1 MESPE
6 SNRHLELH
14 VLRWRLIS
22 GTVLVTLL
30 VALCWLDARAVRPG
44 IYLAPVVALLCVL
57 ATGELLQMFRARG
70 GDPLAGTMYV
80 GTLLPVA
87 ASWVPVFWPDGPVSR
102 LGWLACG
109 LAAGLFVLVLGEM
122 RRYGRAEESRGKPTG
137 NLALAALSV
146 LYLGGLV
153 GFFVQLRLL
162 PDSGGLSFG
171 LAPLVSLV
179 LVVKV
184 SDTGQFFVGK
194 QFGQR
199 KLAPILSPN
208 KTWEGAVGGIG
219 ASALVTATI
228 LTLYLESMTGWTGWG
243 RVLLYCFLLSVAGLL
258 GDLAESLLKRDA
270 GVKDSSS
277 WLPGLGGVLDVLD
290 SLLLAA
296 PVAYACWALGL
307 VGR

>member
-1 MESPE
+1 M
-6 SNRHLELH
+6 
-14 VLRWRLIS
+14 LRWRLIS
-22 GTVLVTLL
+22 GTVIVTIL
-30 VALCWLDARAVRPG
+30 VALCWLDARAERPG
-44 IYLAPVVALLCVL
+44 IYLAPLAVVLCVL

-70 GDPLAGTMYV
+70 GNPLAVTMYV

-87 ASWVPVFWPDGPVSR
+87 ASCVPVFWPDGPVSR
-102 LGWLACG
+102 LGWLSCG
-109 LAAGLFVLVLGEM
+109 LATGLAVLVLGEM
-122 RRYGRAEESRGKPTG
+122 WRYGRAEKFPGKPTG

-146 LYLGGLV
+146 LYVGGLV
-153 GFFVQLRLL
+153 GFLVQLRLL
-162 PDSGGLSFG
+162 PGSGELNLGLV
-171 LAPLVSLV
+171 PLLSLV
-179 LVVKV
+179 FVVKV

-194 QFGQR
+194 QFGKR

-228 LTLYLESMTGWTGWG
+228 LTLYLESMSGLAGWS
-243 RVLLYCFLLSVAGLL
+243 RVLSYCLLLCVAGLF

-270 GVKDSSS
+270 GVKDSSA
-277 WLPGLGGVLDVLD
+277 WLPGLGGALDVLD

-307 VGR
+307 VGP